1 MNLATPENKVEI
13 NRRMIGKTVKVLAES
28 GNNWIGEVT
37 DAKGEDYVTVTNT
50 SGDSFQVD
58 IWNIR
63 SLN

>member
-37 DAKGEDYVTVTNT
+37 DAKDEDYVTVTNT